1 MDNSTATRFLLWVRE
16 TLDLAETLAGS
27 SDALERQL
35 GLLLRTDI
43 DTALTAPSGA
53 PEASFATDPR
63 PETAAK
69 RRGRPSGS
77 RFASP
82 KPSLSANGVGSV
94 PEGGS
99 GLPFGEPTD
108 VIPARGESDSTEGT
122 YLNQG

>member
-1 MDNSTATRFLLWVRE
+1 MENSTATRFLLWVRE

-27 SDALERQL
+27 CDPLERQL

-53 PEASFATDPR
+53 PEAGFTADPR

-69 RRGRPSGS
+69 RRGRPAGS
-77 RFASP
+77 RLA
-82 KPSLSANGVGSV
+82 KPSPSANGEL

-99 GLPFGEPTD
+99 SLPFGEPTTM
-108 VIPARGESDSTEGT
+108 IPARGESDSTEGP
-122 YLNQG
+122 YVN